1 MLPYLRGAGLAS
13 AGLRSVVIGRSFASS
28 AVCAL
33 VSIRL
38 GVTFAQAPVIADYR
52 VQSHAETNAEPD
64 QRFAIIEL
72 SGTQYKVTTV
82 CGPYGCD
89 FYIN

>member
-1 MLPYLRGAGLAS
+1 MLSL
-13 AGLRSVVIGRSFASS
+13 
-28 AVCAL
+28 
-33 VSIRL
+33 IRR
-38 GVTFAQAPVIADYR
+38 GVTFVQAPVIADYR

-82 CGPYGCD
+82 CRPYSHD